1 MSHLMAQ
8 LACPSAVCRGSR
20 SPLHP
25 RPVSRVQTRPPLFR
39 SVSAS
44 RDRSDPSTT
53 CIHASLQANNT
64 KSWWWYALAYTYVD
78 TNHWAVAASNHK
90 MSSSPPLK
98 PDDLSFSDL
107 SLLTTPPSKSAPK
120 GNASKSSSSIL
131 SHPRVS
137 SQDRAGVSQRSAAG
151 ASSSVESN
159 LRMLQ
164 GVNQSSSS
172 GAPPVSGRN
181 RGPHDGNKRRASLFA
196 PSAIPKRD
204 NADSISTAQQSERAG
219 ALEEEGEDSLL
230 QAMQTPN
237 GKAAPVA
244 VPTLPSSFT
253 RKAQGSALSEAAHDT
268 ASSDATDGSQQAETK
283 EQVQRQF
290 DELSRMNATFSAYE
304 RMLQGTAGQIEV
316 SSGFWLTL
324 V

>member
-1 MSHLMAQ
+1 
-8 LACPSAVCRGSR
+8 
-20 SPLHP
+20 
-25 RPVSRVQTRPPLFR
+25 
-39 SVSAS
+39 
-44 RDRSDPSTT
+44 
-53 CIHASLQANNT
+53 
-64 KSWWWYALAYTYVD
+64 
-78 TNHWAVAASNHK
+78 
-90 MSSSPPLK
+90 
-98 PDDLSFSDL
+98 
-107 SLLTTPPSKSAPK
+107 
-120 GNASKSSSSIL
+120 
-131 SHPRVS
+131 
-137 SQDRAGVSQRSAAG
+137 
-151 ASSSVESN
+151 
-159 LRMLQ
+159 MLQ

-204 NADSISTAQQSERAG
+204 NADSTSTAQQSERAAG
-219 ALEEEGEDSLL
+219 VEEEEGEDSLL

-237 GKAAPVA
+237 GKAVPVA

-253 RKAQGSALSEAAHDT
+253 RKAQGSTLSEATHDT
-268 ASSDATDGSQQAETK
+268 ASSDAMDGSQQAETK

-316 SSGFWLTL
+316 SSGLWPTY